1 MGKKPLGTRRW
12 GRRVGVAA
20 GIAAIALVA
29 VSVRVAV
36 HNANR
41 DAERIAQSFGQGPP
55 GPAGGLGNL
64 DRGIET
70 RSRLAPTPIPTT
82 TPTDASPAPTLRA
95 LPAPEGPAP
104 DPLAVRTIE
113 LPFVPTAAA
122 VSGDGTLLAITA
134 PGTEDGPWRANWGPM
149 HNGAGLPEAARLVVL
164 RLADGGVALDREL
177 PLPVPVDVAVY
188 GGMAGGLAIV
198 SDHQETRLAVIDLA
212 GVQPDRSV
220 EIGDPHARVWMA
232 ADRLIVLA
240 GRDGFREFAPP
251 AMTPIERPIYQH
263 KGVSLAQPGRLE
275 GLWSMPYVVY
285 GPDFEIVEMVTDDY
299 LGPSIGITPW
309 SASATDGRV
318 YWGSSYDE
326 FTLKSSANQDLAEPD
341 LGLWRTSQ
349 TIWSRHPVA
358 ARLGV
363 RVSAEARP
371 GESLPVDYTLHLTA
385 LASLEHAE
393 VPLEQG
399 WTSPDRNAR
408 PPALWRPQRL
418 METAEGLVALDGGLA
433 MVVPEGAILAA
444 IAPDGPLPVPLHFP
458 APQGIKHAIAG
469 RETRV
474 PYRTEGGTPPVRYTM
489 HTNAAATIDEAT
501 GELIID
507 ADQPEVIEH
516 VARELARNSNGWAKR
531 PDWDALFDWHR
542 TRMRDEFQIDIDGLT
557 HTMYFKIMA
566 EDATGRKAHLN
577 HAIVFEV
584 PKERCEALYA
594 ERRAEEMERRRR

>member
-1 MGKKPLGTRRW
+1 MAWKVAAA
-12 GRRVGVAA
+12 VGVALGGSLGVALPLGSGCGEADTGGAAA
-20 GIAAIALVA
+20 GQAAGQVAGPANRPADGPEIAAATGQA
-29 VSVRVAV
+29 
-36 HNANR
+36 R
-41 DAERIAQSFGQGPP
+41 DA
-55 GPAGGLGNL
+55 
-64 DRGIET
+64 
-70 RSRLAPTPIPTT
+70 LAP
-82 TPTDASPAPTLRA
+82 RA
-95 LPAPEGPAP
+95 LPEPQGPAP

-164 RLADGGVALDREL
+164 RLADGGVVLDREL
-177 PLPVPVDVAVY
+177 PLPVPVDVAVF

-212 GVQPDRSV
+212 GVQPDRFV

-232 ADRLIVLA
+232 ADRLVVLA

-251 AMTPIERPIYQH
+251 AMTPIARPIYQH
-263 KGVSLAQPGRLE
+263 KGVSLHQPGRLE

-285 GPDFEIVEMVTDDY
+285 GPDFETVEMVTSDY
-299 LGPSIGITPW
+299 LGMSVGITPW

-318 YWGSSYDE
+318 FWASCYDE
-326 FTLKSSANQDLAEPD
+326 FTLKSSANQDLAEGE
-341 LGLWRTSQ
+341 LKRWRPSQ

-363 RVSAEARP
+363 RVAAEARP

-385 LASLEHAE
+385 LATLEEAE

-399 WTSPDRNAR
+399 WTAPDRNAR
-408 PPALWRPQRL
+408 PPALGRPQRL

-458 APQGIKHAIAG
+458 VPQGVKHAIAG
-469 RETRV
+469 EETRV
-474 PYRTEGGTPPVRYTM
+474 VYRAEGGTPPVRYTM
-489 HTNAAATIDEAT
+489 HTNTAATIDETT
-501 GELIID
+501 GELTID
-507 ADQPEVIEH
+507 ADQPEVLSMAADMMWIDRDRWPEKPDW
-516 VARELARNSNGWAKR
+516 RELYEI
-531 PDWDALFDWHR
+531 HR
-542 TRMRDEFQIDIDGLT
+542 TRMREEFQIDIDGLPV
-557 HTMYFKIMA
+557 TMYFKIMA
-566 EDATGRKAHLN
+566 EDATGRKAHLD
-577 HAIVFEV
+577 HAIVFDV
-584 PKERCEALYA
+584 PKTQMEALYA
-594 ERRAEEMERRRR
+594 ERRAEEMARRAR